1 MAKTDKKPAQADSDH
16 RGDNA
21 GGEPRD
27 GNGRFAK
34 TGGSGRPEVWLPDLT
49 VRNAALGALG
59 AGIAV
64 AAVAAG
70 TALFKGWSERSET
83 AGLDDDPS
91 ANDPQAGSGAGD
103 VIDEDKRQAFAPAT
117 MPAPSRVAAMGN
129 GLD

>member
-1 MAKTDKKPAQADSDH
+1 MAKTDKKSAQADINT

-21 GGEPRD
+21 ADEPRD

-34 TGGSGRPEVWLPDLT
+34 ASGFRPDARLPDLT

-70 TALFKGWSERSET
+70 TALFKGWNERSGADDSAGET
-83 AGLDDDPS
+83 SARSKRTGL
-91 ANDPQAGSGAGD
+91 GAGD
-103 VIDEDKRQAFAPAT
+103 VIDDDKRDAFAPAT
-117 MPAPSRVAAMGN
+117 LPVPSRVEAMGN